1 MSTANI
7 ASVEWE
13 VPERRL
19 RLVEA
24 RSPAA
29 PRKTETELRRE
40 AALRAD
46 RARHLLPHLDAEQA
60 LRLWEGLLAGRWV
73 LVDWF
78 DAKGRRVIIAKRTA
92 SGDEHSA
99 RMSGREREVAHFAAQ
114 GESSKLIGYRLGISP
129 SRVSTLLRAAMAKLG
144 VRSRAQLVVMIRT
157 LAALGHSPSLP
168 AAAVDANG

>member
-7 ASVEWE
+7 ASIGWE
-13 VPERRL
+13 EPERRL
-19 RLVEA
+19 RLVETP
-24 RSPAA
+24 SPAA
-29 PRKTETELRRE
+29 RPQTDAELRRE
-40 AALRAD
+40 AALKAD

-60 LRLWEGLLAGRWV
+60 LRLWEGLLAGRLV

-78 DAKGRRVIIAKRTA
+78 DADGRRIIIARRTA
-92 SGDEHSA
+92 AGDEHSA

-129 SRVSTLLRAAMAKLG
+129 SRVSTLLRTAMVKLG
-144 VRSRAQLVVMIRT
+144 VRSKAQLVVMIRT

-168 AAAVDANG
+168 AAAMDSNG